1 MSYLQ
6 AEILC
11 LIFIDNLA
19 FMAYFSFNIKIYLVL
34 ILTIAIHCYGL
45 FITSFGVRKFCHL
58 IEELIKKDKLLNN
71 TKPQF
76 PQM

>member
-1 MSYLQ
+1 MTYLQ

-11 LIFIDNLA
+11 LLFIDNLA
-19 FMAYFSFNIKIYLVL
+19 FMAFLFFYIKIYLVL

-58 IEELIKKDKLLNN
+58 IEELIKKR
-71 TKPQF
+71 QIIE
-76 PQM
+76 Q